1 MTQVPNTYPVDLE
14 ALEKEAEAIEA
25 SKKDIS
31 AFAYIYDQHY
41 VNIFRF
47 LHNRVDSEELAA
59 DLCSQTFLKAMNA
72 IPKYENRGIPY
83 GSYLYRI
90 ARNEINLWARKNKL
104 EEISSAKTSDLEE
117 IEDEISPEEWDI
129 QSDLIEL
136 LEGLKK
142 SDLELI
148 EMKYFEKR
156 SYKEMAEILNMNENN
171 LKVKVF
177 RVVQSMKLKI
187 EKKTKIQ
194 QA

>member
-1 MTQVPNTYPVDLE
+1 MTQVPNTYPVDIE

-31 AFAYIYDQHY
+31 AFSYIYDQHY
-41 VNIFRF
+41 INIFRF
-47 LHNRVDSEELAA
+47 LHNRVDSEALAA

-72 IPKYENRGIPY
+72 IPKYENRGFPY

-90 ARNEINLWARKNKL
+90 ARNEINLWARQNKL
-104 EEISSAKTSDLEE
+104 QEISSAKTSDLED
-117 IEDEISPEEWDI
+117 IEDEITSEEIDI
-129 QSDLIEL
+129 KADLIQL
-136 LEGLKK
+136 LEGLKA

-156 SYKEMAEILNMNENN
+156 SYKEMAEILDVKENN

-177 RVVQSMKLKI
+177 RIIQSMKAKI
-187 EKKTKIQ
+187 EKNH
-194 QA
+194 